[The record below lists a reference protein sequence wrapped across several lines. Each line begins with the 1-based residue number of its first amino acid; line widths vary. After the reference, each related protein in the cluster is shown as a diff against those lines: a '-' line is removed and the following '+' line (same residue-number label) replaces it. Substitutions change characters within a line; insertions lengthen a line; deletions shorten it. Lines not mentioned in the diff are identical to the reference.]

1 MTESEAFDL
10 IEIVGNAYHM
20 EFTEKKARIWISLL
34 TKDGNFEKSKVKLL
48 KLIDESPYQPKIAD
62 FKVNNKHNNF
72 EQEENEIAEEI
83 KKANAELSD
92 PAKREQRQRL
102 IKKMNEKMK
111 QLKESEQ
118 YET

>member
-34 TKDGNFEKSKVKLL
+34 IDGNFEKSRTKLL

-62 FKVNNKHNNF
+62 FKVSDKPNNLV
-72 EQEENEIAEEI
+72 QEENEIAEEI

-92 PAKREQRQRL
+92 PAKREQRQKL

>member
-1 MTESEAFDL
+1 MTENEAFDL

-34 TKDGNFEKSKVKLL
+34 IDGNFEKSRTKLL

-62 FKVNNKHNNF
+62 FKVSDKPNNLV
-72 EQEENEIAEEI
+72 QEENEIAEEI